1 MEEVKEEVQKEVQ
14 KEGYS
19 HRVGDL
25 VHVKI
30 TSVVDYG
37 AFGDLVEGGSGLVHI
52 SEIDRRFIANVAD
65 YLPVGSIHEVKIIAL
80 GKKEDTYAL
89 SLKRV
94 SRRPR
99 QKVKN
104 FRKPM
109 SRKEANRYELDSVPF
124 DEMKKALPGFIE
136 EEYARLGA
144 KNAK

>member
-1 MEEVKEEVQKEVQ
+1 MEEVK

-19 HRVGDL
+19 HQVGDL

-37 AFGDLVEGGSGLVHI
+37 AFGDLLEGGSGLVHI
-52 SEIDRRFIANVAD
+52 SEIDRRFIENVAD
-65 YLPVGSIHEVKIIAL
+65 YLPLGSVHEVKIIAL
-80 GKKEDTYAL
+80 GKKDDTYAL

-99 QKVKN
+99 QKARN

-109 SRKEANRYELDSVPF
+109 TRKEANRYELDSIPF

-136 EEYARLGA
+136 SEYARLSA
-144 KNAK
+144 KNTK